1 MEGWTLIHSDSV
13 PFGAEV
19 YRTRLEAAGIKV
31 VVLNKQDSS
40 YGMFG
45 SVEVYVPNE
54 DLQRSK
60 EVLSVSEDGETSA

>member
-60 EVLSVSEDGETSA
+60 EVLSVSEEGETSA

>member
-1 MEGWTLIHSDSV
+1 MEGWTLVHSDSM

-45 SVEVYVPNE
+45 SVEVYVSNE
-54 DLQRSK
+54 DLERSK
-60 EVLSVSEDGETSA
+60 DVLGTSEDGGSPA